1 MATEMRK
8 WARKAK
14 RWAMAG
20 CIVLGGAGSAWAG
33 NAPPVSVMLK
43 YHPTQE
49 GVIYTTPKPEEEAG
63 CKVELVKGA
72 DKGSGW
78 ALKDANGKTLRVF
91 FSHDQRNLDVWS
103 YYKDGVEVYREF
115 ESEGGSPAGK
125 PDQYR
130 WLNADGMK
138 WGLDEA
144 KDGHIKHWKV
154 ISPEEVSQEIL
165 RALASKDFARVQ
177 ALMISEA
184 EMKQLGLSEEEVARI
199 HGLEKGAA
207 SKFQKTIADLPK
219 LAAGKPTWVHLE
231 TAAPECTPAEPA
243 SSRPDLLKYSHGSL
257 LFEVGGA
264 TEWVQTGEMIQV
276 GSAWRIVDGPTA
288 GAAPVEP
295 TTGADKIAGEG
306 DPKLMALVNEL
317 TQLDTKT
324 PDGGNG
330 GANPLMARHHML
342 RVDQLEKIAAAAKP
356 EQREPWYRQMAD
368 SLSTAAQN
376 SPAGDTAAMKRLV
389 KLEETMA
396 TAMPG
401 SNLAAYVTYREM
413 QADYAVHISQGTGTK
428 EKEDSF
434 SKIQQ
439 AWVDRLTKFVETY
452 PKADDTPDALLQLG
466 MVCEFLNK
474 DVEAKNWYLVLQKH
488 FPDSPQGH
496 KALGS
501 ITRLG
506 SEGQPFKLAGPTL
519 ADPNVVYDV
528 EQARGKVVVVY
539 YWASWNSQSATDFNK
554 LKAMIDTE
562 GAKNVEL
569 VAINLDNTIKEAREF
584 LTRSPA
590 VGVHL
595 YQSGGLDSKLAND
608 YGIVVLPQ
616 LFLIGKDGK
625 VVSRNVQ
632 INNLEDEVK
641 KLLK

>member
-1 MATEMRK
+1 MATKLGKM
-8 WARKAK
+8 ARKAK

-33 NAPPVSVMLK
+33 NAPPVSTMLR
-43 YHPTQE
+43 YHPAQE
-49 GVIYTTPKPEEEAG
+49 GVSITTPKPEEEAG

-72 DKGSGW
+72 GKGSGW

-91 FSHDQRNLDVWS
+91 FSHDQTNLDVWS
-103 YYKDGVEVYREF
+103 YYKDGVEVYRES
-115 ESEGGSPAGK
+115 ETEGGGATGK
-125 PDQYR
+125 ADQFR

-138 WGLDEA
+138 WGVDEA
-144 KDGHIKHWKV
+144 KHGQITHWKA

-165 RALASKDFARVQ
+165 HALTTKDFARLQ

-184 EMKQLGLSEEEVARI
+184 EMKQIGLSEEQAAHIRD
-199 HGLEKGAA
+199 LEKGAA

-219 LAAGKPTWVHLE
+219 LSSGKPTWVHLE
-231 TAAPECTPAEPA
+231 TAAPECTPAEPG
-243 SSRPDLLKYSHGSL
+243 SSRPELLKYSHGSL

-276 GSAWRIVDGPTA
+276 GSAWRIVEGPTA
-288 GAAPVEP
+288 GAAPVET
-295 TTGADKIAGEG
+295 TTGADKVVGDS
-306 DPKLMALVNEL
+306 DPKLMALINEL
-317 TQLDTKT
+317 TELDKKT
-324 PDGGNG
+324 PDGSNAA
-330 GANPLMARHHML
+330 ANPLMARHHML

-356 EQREPWYRQMAD
+356 DQRESWYRQMAD

-389 KLEETMA
+389 GLEESMA
-396 TAMPG
+396 KVMPG

-413 QADYAVHISQGTGTK
+413 QAEYAVHISQGTGTK

-434 SKIQQ
+434 AKVQQ

-474 DVEAKNWYLVLQKH
+474 DVEAKNWYLALVKH
-488 FPDSPQGH
+488 FPDATQGK
-496 KALGS
+496 KAGGS
-501 ITRLG
+501 IRRLE
-506 SEGQPFKLAGPTL
+506 SEGQAFKLAGPTL
-519 ADPNVVYDV
+519 ADPNVVYDI
-528 EQARGKVVVVY
+528 EQAHGKVVVVY

-554 LKAMIDTE
+554 LKAMMDTE
-562 GAKNVEL
+562 GKDVEL
-569 VAINLDNTIKEAREF
+569 VAINLDNTIKEARDF

-595 YQSGGLDSKLAND
+595 YQNGGLDSKLAND
-608 YGIVVLPQ
+608 YGIVVLPE

>member
-1 MATEMRK
+1 MAMRIGK
-8 WARKAK
+8 WAREAK

-20 CIVLGGAGSAWAG
+20 CIVLGGAGLAWAG
-33 NAPPVSVMLK
+33 NAPPVSTMLR

-49 GVIYTTPKPEEEAG
+49 GVSISTPKPEEEAG
-63 CKVELVKGA
+63 CKVEFVKGA
-72 DKGSGW
+72 TGGSGW
-78 ALKDANGKTLRVF
+78 ALKDANGKTLRVL
-91 FSHDQRNLDVWS
+91 FSHDGKNLDVWS
-103 YYKDGVEVYREF
+103 YYKDGVEVYRES
-115 ESEGGSPAGK
+115 ETEGGAATGK
-125 PDQYR
+125 ADQFR

-138 WGLDEA
+138 WGVDEG
-144 KDGHIKHWKV
+144 KHGKITHWKA

-165 RALASKDFARVQ
+165 QALATKDFARLQ
-177 ALMISEA
+177 ALMITEA
-184 EMKQLGLSEEEVARI
+184 EMKQIGLSEEEAAHIR
-199 HGLEKGAA
+199 GLEKGAA
-207 SKFQKTIADLPK
+207 SKFQKTLADLPK
-219 LAAGKPTWVHLE
+219 LSSGKPTWVHLE
-231 TAAPECTPAEPA
+231 TAAPECTPAEPGSA
-243 SSRPDLLKYSHGSL
+243 RPDLLKYSHGSL

-276 GSAWRIVDGPTA
+276 GSAWRIVDGPSA
-288 GAAPVEP
+288 GAATVEA
-295 TTGADKIAGEG
+295 TTGADVVGKDN
-306 DPKLMALVNEL
+306 DPKLMALINEL
-317 TQLDTKT
+317 TDLDKKT
-324 PDGGNG
+324 PDAGNG
-330 GANPLMARHHML
+330 AVNPLMARHHML

-356 EQREPWYRQMAD
+356 DQRESWYKQMAD

-376 SPAGDTAAMKRLV
+376 SPAGDAAAMTRLV

-396 TAMPG
+396 KAMPG
-401 SNLAAYVTYREM
+401 SNLAAYITYREM
-413 QADYAVHISQGTGTK
+413 QADYAVHVNQGTGSK

-434 SKIQQ
+434 AKVQQ

-452 PKADDTPDALLQLG
+452 PKADDTPDALLQLA

-474 DVEAKNWYLVLQKH
+474 DVEAKNWYLALQKN
-488 FPDSPQGH
+488 FADTPQGH
-496 KALGS
+496 KAEGS
-501 ITRLG
+501 IRRLS

-528 EQARGKVVVVY
+528 EAAHGKVVVIY

-554 LKAMIDTE
+554 LKAMLDTQGKE
-562 GAKNVEL
+562 VEL
-569 VAINLDNTIKEAREF
+569 VAVNLDNTIKEARDF

-641 KLLK
+641 KLMK